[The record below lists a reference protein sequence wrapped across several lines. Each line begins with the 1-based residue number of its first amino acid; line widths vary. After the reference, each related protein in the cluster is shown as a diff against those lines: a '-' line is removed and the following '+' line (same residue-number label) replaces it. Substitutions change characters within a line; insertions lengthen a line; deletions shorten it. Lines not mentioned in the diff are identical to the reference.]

1 MDLYNLQNELN
12 EDKVKKSK
20 NQKESEDL
28 SNRLDY
34 LSKELAARD
43 AALREFANLE
53 NQIRM
58 LTYEKDALLNERN
71 QLNAVLLKL
80 QQEKESALA
89 SLVFAKAALEATEPN
104 AKNLQ
109 MQI

>member
-53 NQIRM
+53 N
-58 LTYEKDALLNERN
+58 
-71 QLNAVLLKL
+71 
-80 QQEKESALA
+80 
-89 SLVFAKAALEATEPN
+89 
-104 AKNLQ
+104 
-109 MQI
+109 